1 MTVDQQR
8 HPRLWRLVTARV
20 GQHRR
25 PSGWAGVV
33 CDVVVQEVGVD
44 AAAITVHAAA
54 RTQELVA
61 ASDEWAQRL
70 EELQFTVGEGP
81 GQEAFTSGGPVLMAD
96 LDVAAGRW
104 PGFSAA
110 AAGTGL
116 AAMFSF
122 PIQSGPVRLGTLNL
136 YRHLRGVLAPP
147 ELADAAALA
156 DLATTAL
163 LTDSRPVP
171 HEAPAAWARADAP
184 GHYDDVNVATGML
197 AAQLHVS
204 VEDAF
209 LRLRAHAF
217 SHDIPVFE
225 VARAVLQRRLR
236 LDSIPD

>member
-1 MTVDQQR
+1 VDQQR
-8 HPRLWRLVTARV
+8 HPRLWRLVTGRV
-20 GQHRR
+20 GQHQR

-44 AAAITVHAAA
+44 AAAITVHATE

-61 ASDEWAQRL
+61 ASDKWAQQL

-81 GQEAFTSGGPVLMAD
+81 GQEAFTSGGPVLLDDLAD
-96 LDVAAGRW
+96 GAVRW

-110 AAGTGL
+110 TAGTGL

-122 PIQSGPVRLGTLNL
+122 PIQSGPIRLGTLNL
-136 YRHLRGVLAPP
+136 YRHRRGVLAPG

-163 LTDSRPVP
+163 LTDSSGVR

-197 AAQLHVS
+197 AAQMNVS

-217 SHDIPVFE
+217 SQDKPLFE
-225 VARAVLQRRLR
+225 VARAVLQRRLS
-236 LDSIPD
+236 LDSLQD